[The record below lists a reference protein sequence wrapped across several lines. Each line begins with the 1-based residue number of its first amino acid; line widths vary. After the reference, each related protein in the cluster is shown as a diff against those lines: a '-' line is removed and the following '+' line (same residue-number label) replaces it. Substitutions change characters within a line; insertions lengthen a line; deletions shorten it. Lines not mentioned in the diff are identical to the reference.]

1 MLMVQHYF
9 VYHLFYA
16 MLIVKMMVG
25 GIKAKGWELFY
36 IAANARSACL

>member
-9 VYHLFYA
+9 VYHLFYD

-25 GIKAKGWELFY
+25 GIKANGLELFY
-36 IAANARSACL
+36 IVAYARSACL